1 VELEE
6 EIMSDEENKAEAPV
20 TAVPKKPRARKTVAA
35 DGAANPASADQSGS
49 EKPANAAPKRKAAAQ
64 PAATA
69 AETPAPSMQT
79 PTPNSVELVS
89 IGTAGAGAA
98 AAAHS
103 SGAFGAMTDK
113 VNAMIP
119 EDMTAK
125 AKDAAVEVKDMACDA
140 AHGLARIISD
150 SAGAIDDNIGPKY
163 GDYARTAAQSV
174 TDAAERLRAKPVE
187 EIAEDTKE
195 FVRTKP
201 VAAAGIAAV
210 FTLALA
216 KIVSSM
222 FGKRR

>member
-1 VELEE
+1 
-6 EIMSDEENKAEAPV
+6 MSDEENKAEAPV
-20 TAVPKKPRARKTVAA
+20 TAAPKKPRTRKAGTV
-35 DGAANPASADQSGS
+35 DGAANPVSADPSGS
-49 EKPANAAPKRKAAAQ
+49 EKPATAAPKRKAAVK
-64 PAATA
+64 P

-79 PTPNSVELVS
+79 PTPNSMELVS
-89 IGTAGAGAA
+89 IGAAGAGAA

-103 SGAFGAMTDK
+103 SGALGAMTDK
-113 VNAMIP
+113 VSAMIP

-163 GDYARTAAQSV
+163 GDYARSAAQSV
-174 TDAAERLRAKPVE
+174 TDAADRLRAKPVE

-210 FTLALA
+210 FSLVLA

>member
-1 VELEE
+1 
-6 EIMSDEENKAEAPV
+6 MSDEENKAEAPA
-20 TAVPKKPRARKTVAA
+20 TAAPKKPRAKKAVPA
-35 DGAANPASADQSGS
+35 DGAAKPASTGQSAK
-49 EKPANAAPKRKAAAQ
+49 EKPASVAPKRKAAAQ
-64 PAATA
+64 PAATP
-69 AETPAPSMQT
+69 AETPAPAVQT

-89 IGTAGAGAA
+89 IGAAGAGAA

-113 VNAMIP
+113 VSAMIP

-140 AHGLARIISD
+140 AHGIARIISD

-163 GDYARTAAQSV
+163 GDYARSAAQSV
-174 TDAAERLRAKPVE
+174 TEAADRLRAKPVE

-210 FTLALA
+210 FSLVLA
-216 KIVSSM
+216 KIVSSV

>member
-1 VELEE
+1 
-6 EIMSDEENKAEAPV
+6 MSDEEMKADGPAK
-20 TAVPKKPRARKTVAA
+20 AAPKKPRAKKAPAAGSTDQTGSDTGAATTPKRKTA
-35 DGAANPASADQSGS
+35 P
-49 EKPANAAPKRKAAAQ
+49 KPDAAPKPAAQ
-64 PAATA
+64 PTA
-69 AETPAPSMQT
+69 AEQT
-79 PTPNSVELVS
+79 PTPNSVELVATG
-89 IGTAGAGAA
+89 IAGAGAT

-103 SGAFGAMTDK
+103 SSAFSAVTDK
-113 VNAMIP
+113 VSAMIP

-140 AHGLARIISD
+140 ANGLARIIND

-163 GDYARTAAQSV
+163 GDYARTAAQTV
-174 TDAAERLRAKPVE
+174 TDAADRLRAKPVE

-210 FTLALA
+210 VSLVLA
-216 KIVSSM
+216 KILGSV

>member
-1 VELEE
+1 
-6 EIMSDEENKAEAPV
+6 MSDEETKAEAP
-20 TAVPKKPRARKTVAA
+20 AKAAPKKPRAKKAA
-35 DGAANPASADQSGS
+35 GTDGAAQPVASMATEA
-49 EKPANAAPKRKAAAQ
+49 EKPSAPKRKAAPKPTEQ
-64 PAATA
+64 PA
-69 AETPAPSMQT
+69 SSQQT
-79 PTPNSVELVS
+79 PTPNSVELVTT
-89 IGTAGAGAA
+89 GVAAGGAA
-98 AAAHS
+98 AAAHN
-103 SGAFGAMTDK
+103 SGAFSAMTDK
-113 VNAMIP
+113 VGAMIP

-210 FTLALA
+210 FSLVVA

>member
-1 VELEE
+1 
-6 EIMSDEENKAEAPV
+6 MSDEENKAEAPV
-20 TAVPKKPRARKTVAA
+20 TAAPKKPRAKKAA
-35 DGAANPASADQSGS
+35 AAEGAAAPMSSSTIAS
-49 EKPANAAPKRKAAAQ
+49 EKPATAAPKRKAAAK
-64 PAATA
+64 P

-113 VNAMIP
+113 VSAMIP

-163 GDYARTAAQSV
+163 GDYARSAAQSV
-174 TDAAERLRAKPVE
+174 TDAADRLRAKPVE

-210 FTLALA
+210 FSLVLA

>member
-1 VELEE
+1 MSEE
-6 EIMSDEENKAEAPV
+6 EIKADAP
-20 TAVPKKPRARKTVAA
+20 AKAAPKKPRARKAA
-35 DGAANPASADQSGS
+35 SGDTATKPESTKKAASD
-49 EKPANAAPKRKAAAQ
+49 KPAGAAPKRKAAPK
-64 PAATA
+64 PA
-69 AETPAPSMQT
+69 EKPAPSEQT
-79 PTPNSVELVS
+79 PTPNSVELISTGV
-89 IGTAGAGAA
+89 AGAGAA

-103 SGAFGAMTDK
+103 SGALSAMTDK
-113 VNAMIP
+113 VSAMIP

-150 SAGAIDDNIGPKY
+150 SAGAIDHNIGPKY

-174 TDAAERLRAKPVE
+174 TDAADRLRAKPVE

-210 FTLALA
+210 FSLVLA
-216 KIVSSM
+216 KIVSSV

>member
-1 VELEE
+1 
-6 EIMSDEENKAEAPV
+6 MSDEENKAEAPV
-20 TAVPKKPRARKTVAA
+20 TAAPKKPRAKKTVAA
-35 DGAANPASADQSGS
+35 DGAANPASADQSIS
-49 EKPANAAPKRKAAAQ
+49 EKPSTPKRKAAPKPTEQ
-64 PAATA
+64 PA
-69 AETPAPSMQT
+69 SSQQT
-79 PTPNSVELVS
+79 PTPNSVELVTT
-89 IGTAGAGAA
+89 GVAAGGAA
-98 AAAHS
+98 AAAHN
-103 SGAFGAMTDK
+103 SGAFSAMTDK
-113 VNAMIP
+113 VSAMIP

-174 TDAAERLRAKPVE
+174 TDAADRLRAKPVE